1 MAYRDAVNA
10 VLNMVQWD
18 IEKGDSIEMLRANW
32 NDKVVIR
39 DYDTHWMVIYRTNV
53 AYRRLVPKGGK

>member
-18 IEKGDSIEMLRANW
+18 FEKGDSIAMVRAQY
-32 NDKVVIR
+32 NDKVIIR
-39 DYDTHWMVIYRTNV
+39 DYDTHWMVIYRANP
-53 AYRRLVPKGGK
+53 AYRRLIPKGGK